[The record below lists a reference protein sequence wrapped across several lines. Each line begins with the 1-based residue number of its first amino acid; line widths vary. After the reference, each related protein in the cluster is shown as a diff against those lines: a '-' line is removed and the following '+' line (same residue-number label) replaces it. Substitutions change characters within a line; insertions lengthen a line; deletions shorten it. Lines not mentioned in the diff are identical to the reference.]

1 MPTSGPSAGPRALLL
16 ESIHD
21 DAAFTL
27 REAGFD
33 VERVAGAL
41 GEDELVERAADGVAR
56 ARAALQHPAHR
67 PGARERALDL
77 LAVGAFCI
85 GTNQIDLAAASE
97 AGVAV
102 FNAPFSNT
110 RSVVELAL
118 SEIIALTRRLTDK
131 STDMHA
137 GIWDK
142 SAVGSHEVRGRRLG
156 IVGYGNIGSQLSV
169 LAEALGM
176 SVLFYDTADKLAL
189 GNARRCGTLEELLAE
204 SDVVSLHVDGR
215 PGNSDLFGEEQFA
228 RMRPGSI
235 FLNLSR
241 GFVVDHAALRRHV
254 ESGHLAGAAVD
265 VFPVEPKA
273 RGEQFVSELRGLRNV
288 ILTPHVGGST
298 EEAQQDIGAFVAGKL
313 REYAAA
319 GTTSLSVNLPPVHL
333 PRAATA
339 PTGCCCCTATPRAC
353 WPPSTACSPTTAST
367 SRRRCSAPAAPS
379 ATSSPTSAAPQ
390 GRGRRRRAA
399 GDARD
404 GAAAGAAVSAVA
416 PALPAALLDDLRAAV
431 GDEHVLLDR
440 ASCASYE
447 RDWTGRFA
455 GTRRLRRPPGRH
467 RAGRRGRAGLRRAGV
482 PLVVQGGNT
491 GLVGGGVPA
500 GGEVCSAC
508 AA

>member
-1 MPTSGPSAGPRALLL
+1 MPTSGRSASPRALLL

-41 GEDELVERAADGVAR
+41 DEQELVERLDGVALLGLR
-56 ARAALQHPAHR
+56 SNTQLTAKAVESAPS
-67 PGARERALDL
+67 L

-176 SVLFYDTADKLAL
+176 SVLFYDSADKLAL

-215 PGNSDLFGEEQFA
+215 PGNSSFFGEDQLA

-265 VFPVEPKA
+265 VFPVEPKT

-319 GTTSLSVNLPPVHL
+319 GTSALSVNLPQVAL
-333 PRAATA
+333 PRTPGADRLLLLHRNTPGVLAAVNGVLADHGINVEAQVLGTRGGLGYVVTDV
-339 PTGCCCCTATPRAC
+339 P
-353 WPPSTACSPTTAST
+353 
-367 SRRRCSAPAAPS
+367 
-379 ATSSPTSAAPQ
+379 APQ
-390 GRGRRRRAA
+390 GRTV
-399 GDARD
+399 
-404 GAAAGAAVSAVA
+404 AGALQ
-416 PALPAALLDDLRAAV
+416 ALPETV
-431 GDEHVLLDR
+431 
-440 ASCASYE
+440 
-447 RDWTGRFA
+447 
-455 GTRRLRRPPGRH
+455 RLRV
-467 RAGRRGRAGLRRAGV
+467 L
-482 PLVVQGGNT
+482 T
-491 GLVGGGVPA
+491 
-500 GGEVCSAC
+500 
-508 AA
+508 